1 MKKNKKFLKVAIVCM
16 CFVVG
21 GMAVPITSQAKEVEM
36 KIEPRMTYISTY
48 STDLNISNTGLATIT
63 GEVKG
68 KNGVTSAYV
77 KVTLQKYESGNWIDE
92 KDWED
97 SQNGKNAFV
106 SETYQIEK
114 GTYRVFMTC
123 SANSET
129 KTATSAERTYK

>member
-1 MKKNKKFLKVAIVCM
+1 MKKFKKICKAAIVCM
-16 CFVVG
+16 CFLVG
-21 GMAVPITSQAKEVEM
+21 GMAMPITSWAEEAEM
-36 KIEPRMTYISTY
+36 QIEPRMTYIATY
-48 STDLNISNTGLATIT
+48 RTDLDISNTGLATII

-68 KNGVTSAYV
+68 KNGVTSAYI
-77 KVTLQKYESGNWIDE
+77 KVTLQKYESGNWIDKE
-92 KDWED
+92 DWED
-97 SQNGKNAFV
+97 SQNGKNACV